1 MRAVFLCL
9 RAPQELPNARRN
21 EIILPTQKNALQ
33 RLPEGA
39 FLYLL
44 KEVMNWR
51 RISDTQKLL

>member
-1 MRAVFLCL
+1 MPARPSGASERV
-9 RAPQELPNARRN
+9 QEYNFIPDAR
-21 EIILPTQKNALQ
+21 NALQ